1 MVQQFLVF
9 FYPTSPVF
17 QLCFCLRIS
26 GSLELSN
33 YRCSLGY
40 QYFSWFSLLPP
51 ALLILLV
58 IFKLSAILLALSV
71 SSCSLGSLG
80 FFLLSWCAQVVSCS
94 PGPPCCSCSPGPP
107 KLFPILLVL
116 PSCHLFSWSPMLFP
130 VLLVPHVVSYSPGPP
145 NCFLFSWS
153 PKLSPILLVP
163 HIVSY
168 SPGPPCCFLF
178 SWSPKLFSILVV
190 PQIVSYSPSPIVF
203 SFFLFS

>member
-107 KLFPILLVL
+107 KLSPILLVPQIVSYSPGPQNCLLFSWSPMLFPVLLVL
-116 PSCHLFSWSPMLFP
+116 PSCHLFSWSPKLF
-130 VLLVPHVVSYSPGPP
+130 
-145 NCFLFSWS
+145 
-153 PKLSPILLVP
+153 PILL
-163 HIVSY
+163 
-168 SPGPPCCFLF
+168 
-178 SWSPKLFSILVV
+178 V
-190 PQIVSYSPSPIVF
+190 PQIVSYSRGPPSCLLF
-203 SFFLFS
+203 SQSNSFFLFS